1 MTPITTS
8 SEEVRATAWEEI
20 SSDRALAGKTGATID
35 LVPQLLHMQRVLV
48 PIDFSASAEKALDY
62 AIPFAEQFGAK
73 ITVLH
78 ILELPTPSIDFV
90 VYDLDRE
97 GYQIAAQQHLDSIT
111 RKRISNASPETITT
125 TIRSGIPWLE
135 ICKAAKELDAGL
147 IILTTHGHTG
157 LKRVL
162 LGSTAERVVR
172 HAPCPVLVVR
182 EKEREFV

>member
-1 MTPITTS
+1 MS
-8 SEEVRATAWEEI
+8 CNSAHAAE
-20 SSDRALAGKTGATID
+20 TGATID
-35 LVPQLLHMQRVLV
+35 LVPELLHLQHVLV
-48 PIDFSASAEKALDY
+48 PIDFSATAEKALDY
-62 AIPFAEQFGAK
+62 ATPFAEQFGAK
-73 ITVLH
+73 ITLLH

-90 VYDLDRE
+90 VCNLDPE
-97 GYQIAAQQHLDSIT
+97 GGKTAAQEHLDSLM
-111 RKRISNASPETITT
+111 RKRTSATATDTIATA
-125 TIRSGIPWLE
+125 IRSGVPWLE